1 MRAALMARVSDASQG
16 GDHQSIPAQL
26 AAMRARCTREG
37 WTVVREDVAE
47 GESAY
52 TADLRKRPV
61 LRSVVEAAEDKAPVE
76 WAALIGRLESLVP
89 LLDARPI
96 EEVPSSEARGP
107 GEWE

>member
-1 MRAALMARVSDASQG
+1 MEDRVSVYG
-16 GDHQSIPAQL
+16 PAW
-26 AAMRARCTREG
+26 RALEAG
-37 WTVVREDVAE
+37 
-47 GESAY
+47 
-52 TADLRKRPV
+52 
-61 LRSVVEAAEDKAPVE
+61 AAEAIHRFWTLYELLDKAPVE